1 MNLYDTIQY
10 TVLSPGGEN
19 VCNFIPGT
27 LSCSCR
33 SNQSVIN
40 KVLQNNRTMN
50 KGDVSFSFS
59 GLDAIFVLFL
69 FLCSSSRIQSFLLDR
84 LANQQVQCW
93 YANHLLTFKMAQS
106 SHLEGQKSS
115 LPKYE
120 TQQINKNK
128 TERTA
133 SLSICGE
140 KNTHNR
146 APGRLASFSSF
157 FIHRSMSPWLPDVKR
172 HNSRANEEALLCRVT
187 PGAAWKRQV
196 C

>member
-33 SNQSVIN
+33 INQSVIN
-40 KVLQNNRTMN
+40 KVLQNNRPMN

-120 TQQINKNK
+120 TQQINKQDRKNCFLEHLWEKK
-128 TERTA
+128 TLIIEPLADSHLFLLFPST
-133 SLSICGE
+133 
-140 KNTHNR
+140 
-146 APGRLASFSSF
+146 GRC
-157 FIHRSMSPWLPDVKR
+157 R
-172 HNSRANEEALLCRVT
+172 HGYQA
-187 PGAAWKRQV
+187 
-196 C
+196 